1 MKFTPTYICPK
12 CNKIMKIEGTK
23 CPYCKKEFSCQEIDN
38 MYFVC
43 PTCLSN
49 EIKIVFSD
57 PNNSPIMGVSIEGAK
72 YTGIIEIAQ
81 TSVNAGMQIS
91 FKCNNCAT
99 HFDSEEFLLVSHLK
113 D

>member
-1 MKFTPTYICPK
+1 MKFTPTYICPQ
-12 CNKIMKIEGTK
+12 CNKVITIEGTK
-23 CPYCKKEFSCQEIDN
+23 CPNCQKEFSSQEIDN

-57 PNNSPIMGVSIEGAK
+57 SNNSPIMGVSIEGAK
-72 YTGIIEIAQ
+72 YSGIIEIAQ

-91 FKCNNCAT
+91 FRCNNCAT
-99 HFDSEEFLLVSHLK
+99 HFDSEEFFLVSHLNV
-113 D
+113 